1 MRYSEFRISRFVL
14 LMAVVAL
21 FIGFALHSFAQEDT
35 GTFSGR
41 VVDMDGNPV
50 RDLPV
55 FIASLNSGV
64 GGHYWPVLLPH
75 EFTQLR
81 RAQTDPD
88 GRFSITGIPPDSV
101 YFGALP
107 YNIDER
113 LPNDFEDIVDDFVSR
128 DWTEITE
135 NDIEAFVSSNFGM
148 DQGDFEPDIEI
159 VSLRI
164 RRLTFYRR
172 NDQDEIAFG
181 VKPGVHIKNVE
192 VKVQPRMRVRG
203 RILFKDGTSLSKTR
217 VRLHFRAYNVDG
229 TGTRQSGG
237 EPRTDA
243 EGYFIYYLD
252 EKDDP
257 AFYTFSV
264 EYGDL
269 SAETE
274 AVRLEPGE
282 RFDGLTLTFD
292 SEPISPELPPQ
303 KTEVGEPE
311 PPTKPVSQEVWVV
324 NPENG
329 HAYKRVSC
337 ETRDDAIAQSIGEK
351 AYLVAINDAAEQKW
365 LEAVFGYEFYWIGF
379 SDVEDEG
386 QWQWDSG
393 ESVTYENWLPNDFFS
408 ESLDADE
415 RSYAVVTFA
424 DGKWYAVGPDSIV
437 WGMTKMAILEKVD
450 LLGNF
455 PVEERR

>member
-1 MRYSEFRISRFVL
+1 MRI
-14 LMAVVAL
+14 
-21 FIGFALHSFAQEDT
+21 
-35 GTFSGR
+35 
-41 VVDMDGNPV
+41 
-50 RDLPV
+50 
-55 FIASLNSGV
+55 
-64 GGHYWPVLLPH
+64 
-75 EFTQLR
+75 
-81 RAQTDPD
+81 
-88 GRFSITGIPPDSV
+88 
-101 YFGALP
+101 
-107 YNIDER
+107 
-113 LPNDFEDIVDDFVSR
+113 
-128 DWTEITE
+128 
-135 NDIEAFVSSNFGM
+135 
-148 DQGDFEPDIEI
+148 
-159 VSLRI
+159 
-164 RRLTFYRR
+164 
-172 NDQDEIAFG
+172 
-181 VKPGVHIKNVE
+181 
-192 VKVQPRMRVRG
+192 RG

-217 VRLHFRAYNVDG
+217 VRLHFRADDVDG

-264 EYGDL
+264 EYGGL

-282 RFDGLTLTFD
+282 RYDGLVVQFD
-292 SEPISPELPPQ
+292 SEPTL
-303 KTEVGEPE
+303 PE
-311 PPTKPVSQEVWVV
+311 PPPRTTEVNALESASELSTKRVSREVWVV
-324 NPENG
+324 NPANG
-329 HAYKRVSC
+329 HTYKRIHC

-365 LEAVFGYEFYWIGF
+365 LEAVFGHEFYWIGF
-379 SDVEDEG
+379 SDVEDKG

-393 ESVTYENWLPNDFFS
+393 EPVTYENWLPNDFFS

-450 LLGNF
+450 PLGNF

>member
-1 MRYSEFRISRFVL
+1 M
-14 LMAVVAL
+14 
-21 FIGFALHSFAQEDT
+21 
-35 GTFSGR
+35 
-41 VVDMDGNPV
+41 
-50 RDLPV
+50 
-55 FIASLNSGV
+55 
-64 GGHYWPVLLPH
+64 
-75 EFTQLR
+75 
-81 RAQTDPD
+81 
-88 GRFSITGIPPDSV
+88 
-101 YFGALP
+101 
-107 YNIDER
+107 
-113 LPNDFEDIVDDFVSR
+113 
-128 DWTEITE
+128 
-135 NDIEAFVSSNFGM
+135 
-148 DQGDFEPDIEI
+148 EP
-159 VSLRI
+159 
-164 RRLTFYRR
+164 
-172 NDQDEIAFG
+172 
-181 VKPGVHIKNVE
+181 
-192 VKVQPRMRVRG
+192 
-203 RILFKDGTSLSKTR
+203 SLSKTR

-237 EPRTDA
+237 EPRADA

-303 KTEVGEPE
+303 KTEVGEPEPPPE